1 MADIII
7 NRHEKTVH
15 ILTEYLNQH
24 YIYIDDNADSALN
37 SYLIDI
43 EYNNVKG
50 QIKLPKDKTNLII
63 LG

>member
-1 MADIII
+1 MADVII

>member
-15 ILTEYLNQH
+15 ILTEYLNRH
-24 YIYIDDNADSALN
+24 YIYIDDNVDSALN

>member
-15 ILTEYLNQH
+15 ILTEYLNRH

-37 SYLIDI
+37 SYIIDI